1 MEVAPMPDILVRDVD
16 PIVAENLKLAAKQ
29 RGVSV
34 SRLAAETLTERFA
47 GGALP
52 RYHDLDA
59 LAGTWSA
66 EDLREFEEAIEPLT
80 KIDEQL
86 WTKQRRK
93 KK

>member
-1 MEVAPMPDILVRDVD
+1 MPDILVRNVD
-16 PIVAENLKLAAKQ
+16 PIVVENLKLAAKE
-29 RGVSV
+29 RGVSA

-47 GGALP
+47 GDTLP

-80 KIDEQL
+80 RIDEHL
-86 WTKQRRK
+86 WTKRRRRR
-93 KK
+93 